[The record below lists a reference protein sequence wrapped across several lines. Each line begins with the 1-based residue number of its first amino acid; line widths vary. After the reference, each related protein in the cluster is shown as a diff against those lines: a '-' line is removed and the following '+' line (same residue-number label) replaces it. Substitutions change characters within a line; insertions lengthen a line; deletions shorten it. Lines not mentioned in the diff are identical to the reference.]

1 MKNQVIEVLNGEHGA
16 KVLKYWQDKGVK
28 TTGYFANQTKDTK
41 DSCRYYGV
49 IDGYFSNYD
58 IMRVN
63 GRCAEIIHL
72 PEERTFPRVMMVGD
86 NENCINTR
94 RVVIAYKCNKYI
106 AWADA
111 STFEEAEE
119 SKSVV
124 SWTYAKEID
133 EPKTVELT
141 VLQLLDKTSE
151 IKKILGI
158 GESDELIIK
167 M

>member
-28 TTGYFANQTKDTK
+28 TTGYFANQTKDAK

-72 PEERTFPRVMMVGD
+72 PEEKMVHKRNKLNKRITKRTTLITIEDKVINPYVHSITFDESCEIAHTCSFKLTEDM
-86 NENCINTR
+86 NEF
-94 RVVIAYKCNKYI
+94 K
-106 AWADA
+106 
-111 STFEEAEE
+111 
-119 SKSVV
+119 
-124 SWTYAKEID
+124 KEKGMTLNEMLKISL
-133 EPKTVELT
+133 K
-141 VLQLLDKTSE
+141 
-151 IKKILGI
+151 IKKIFGLGN
-158 GESDELIIK
+158 GDELIIK

>member
-16 KVLKYWQDKGVK
+16 RVLKYWKDKGIN

-63 GRCAEIIHL
+63 VRCAEIIQL

-86 NENCINTR
+86 SEDNIFMERVVFAHKRDRYIAWTEAKTLEEAENCIAVR
-94 RVVIAYKCNKYI
+94 
-106 AWADA
+106 
-111 STFEEAEE
+111 
-119 SKSVV
+119 
-124 SWTYAKEID
+124 SWRFAKEID

-141 VLQLLDKTSE
+141 VAQLLEKTSE
-151 IKKILGI
+151 IKKVFGL
-158 GESDELIIK
+158 GESDELVIK